1 MLTRHKSSWIPNINL
16 AFKMKQGNTL
26 TAEEEE
32 GSGKDL
38 NAKIL
43 QNLSAAFLQF
53 NSFTTITFL
62 EDNLM
67 ILITR
72 IGKRT

>member
-1 MLTRHKSSWIPNINL
+1 MLTRHKSSCIPNINL

-53 NSFTTITFL
+53 NCFTTITFL
-62 EDNLM
+62 EDNL
-67 ILITR
+67 ITR